1 MSGLPGW
8 ARVGAK
14 IVCID
19 DTFDASGTGKEHQL
33 TKGMVYTIMSIR
45 WPFLRLSGTYNGRG
59 GPGGFL
65 WHRFR
70 PLVTLSSDIAE
81 HFEHLLDV
89 PASHEREAE
98 AA

>member
-33 TKGMVYTIMSIR
+33 TKAWFTRS
-45 WPFLRLSGTYNGRG
+45 
-59 GPGGFL
+59 
-65 WHRFR
+65 
-70 PLVTLSSDIAE
+70 
-81 HFEHLLDV
+81 
-89 PASHEREAE
+89 
-98 AA
+98 